1 MDGHSM
7 SLSRGYYNNTED
19 AVLLKFIKEK
29 IHWLFR
35 LLCKVR
41 LNIPQRTMEMDKWS
55 ERVGSIQSA
64 MKRSLFST

>member
-29 IHWLFR
+29 IH
-35 LLCKVR
+35 
-41 LNIPQRTMEMDKWS
+41 
-55 ERVGSIQSA
+55 
-64 MKRSLFST
+64 